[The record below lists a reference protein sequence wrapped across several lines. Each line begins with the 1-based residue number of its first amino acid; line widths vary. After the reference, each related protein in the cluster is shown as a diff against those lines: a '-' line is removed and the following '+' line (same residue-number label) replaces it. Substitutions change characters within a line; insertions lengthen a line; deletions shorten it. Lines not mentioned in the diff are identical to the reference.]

1 MTGSPRW
8 DPPLEPTPEEAR
20 DALREE
26 LLRPE
31 YRESDLLQRI
41 RDWLAER
48 FTGPTRT
55 PDAGGFAVAQSIA
68 SWVVLIVLVLVL
80 AWLISRARWSRSEH
94 VARRRSLF
102 GEEVVSAADLR
113 RRAERALAEGRYADA
128 VVDGYRALA
137 LRQIEVGVI
146 EDVPGATAGEV
157 ARALAAELPA
167 RGAEVLAVAH
177 LFDEV
182 MYGERPADADRARGV
197 LALDDDLAGVR

>member
-1 MTGSPRW
+1 MTGLPRW

-20 DALREE
+20 DALRDE

-55 PDAGGFAVAQSIA
+55 PDASGFAVAQSIA

-80 AWLISRARWSRSEH
+80 AWLLSRARWSRSE
-94 VARRRSLF
+94 AAARRSLF

-113 RRAERALAEGRYADA
+113 RRAEQALAEGRHADA
-128 VVDGYRALA
+128 VVDGYHALA

-157 ARALAAELPA
+157 ARALAVELPA
-167 RGAEVLAVAH
+167 RGSEVLAVAH
-177 LFDEV
+177 HFDEV
-182 MYGERPADADRARGV
+182 MYGERPTDADRARGV
-197 LALDDDLAGVR
+197 LALDDELAAVR

>member
-1 MTGSPRW
+1 MIGALRG

-20 DALREE
+20 DALRDE

-31 YRESDLLQRI
+31 YDDTDLLQRI
-41 RDWLAER
+41 RDWLSER
-48 FTGPTRT
+48 LSGPTRT
-55 PDAGGFAVAQSIA
+55 PDPSGFALAQSIA
-68 SWVVLIVLVLVL
+68 SWVVLLVLVLVL
-80 AWLISRARWSRSEH
+80 AWLLSRARWSRSEQT
-94 VARRRSLF
+94 ARRSLF
-102 GEEVVSAADLR
+102 GEEVASAAELR
-113 RRAERALAEGRYADA
+113 RRAEQALADGRCSDA

-182 MYGERPADADRARGV
+182 LYGGRPADADRARGV
-197 LALDDDLAGVR
+197 LALDDELAGVR

>member
-1 MTGSPRW
+1 MMKY
-8 DPPLEPTPEEAR
+8 LAV
-20 DALREE
+20 
-26 LLRPE
+26 LL
-31 YRESDLLQRI
+31 
-41 RDWLAER
+41 A
-48 FTGPTRT
+48 T
-55 PDAGGFAVAQSIA
+55 
-68 SWVVLIVLVLVL
+68 LIVLVLVL

-157 ARALAAELPA
+157 GAAARAFVAAW
-167 RGAEVLAVAH
+167 R
-177 LFDEV
+177 
-182 MYGERPADADRARGV
+182 
-197 LALDDDLAGVR
+197 